1 MKSNKIFAA
10 VLFAVSF
17 CLSAAAKD
25 AVNTKFGKPTK
36 EELTMTTYAPEP
48 DAEAVVLCR
57 LTDVEYSFQT
67 DGYLVDYHEKI
78 RIKVLKSE
86 GAKYANITIPY
97 YILQQGKDG
106 VNNSQIALRPQ
117 HIDLKGTVSAD
128 ETVSGSIAEN
138 IVNGYIHESI
148 EDIKATAY
156 NMDGSKTTKSKFK
169 GNVVQEQVDGE
180 IWQARFTIPDV
191 RQGTVIE
198 YEYTR
203 HSELFYRLHDW
214 QAQQEIPVAYARLT
228 VTIPRHLLFNFEQHG
243 SQQLVAKQESSSM
256 IYKLVSDPLAA
267 PTTVMAYRYI
277 FTGQNLKGAPS
288 DPNVCLADYYTGVT
302 AELSSFGLRS
312 TAPANYAD
320 TWEHVDQLLMG
331 DDNLGKMIED
341 HSPLREQLQ
350 AENIQA
356 IANEQERAATVCRLV
371 FTHVKWNG
379 KYAMWARD
387 THETLQ
393 QGEGN
398 SADVNML
405 LMQTL
410 HDAGLKVN
418 PVVMRLRNLGALPVN
433 FPTISKLTNYVV
445 GIKTRN
451 AGTVYVDASSPE
463 GKLHTLPDQLQVER
477 AHPIGFPSNA
487 PWVSL
492 RKAVNS
498 QAKRK

>member
-10 VLFAVSF
+10 VLLAIFF

-36 EELTMTTYAPEP
+36 EELTMTTYAAEP

-78 RIKVLKSE
+78 RIKILKPE

-97 YILQQGKDG
+97 YTLQQVVDG

-228 VTIPRHLLFNFEQHG
+228 VTIPRHLLFNLEQHG

-277 FTGQNLKGAPS
+277 FTGQNLKGAPN
-288 DPNVCLADYYTGVT
+288 DPNICLADYYTGVT
-302 AELSSFGLRS
+302 AELSSFSLRS

-320 TWEHVDQLLMG
+320 TWEHVDQLLMT

-350 AENIQA
+350 AENIQT
-356 IANEQERAATVCRLV
+356 IANEQERAAAVCRLV
-371 FTHVKWNG
+371 FSHVKWNG

-387 THETLQ
+387 THETVQ

>member
-10 VLFAVSF
+10 VLLAVFF

-57 LTDVEYSFQT
+57 LTDVEYSVQT

-78 RIKVLKSE
+78 RIKVLKPE
-86 GAKYANITIPY
+86 GVKYANITIPY
-97 YILQQGKDG
+97 YILQQSVEG
-106 VNNSQIALRPQ
+106 VNNSLIALRPQ
-117 HIDLKGTVSAD
+117 HIELKGTVSAD

-138 IVNGYIHESI
+138 IVNSYIHESI
-148 EDIKATAY
+148 EDVKATAY
-156 NMDGSKTTKSKFK
+156 NMEGGKTRKSKFK
-169 GNVVQEQVDGE
+169 GEVIQEQVDGE
-180 IWQARFTIPDV
+180 IWQAQFTVPDV

-228 VTIPRHLLFNFEQHG
+228 VTIPRHLLFNLEQHG
-243 SQQLVAKQESSSM
+243 SQQLVGKQESTSM

-267 PTTVMAYRYI
+267 PTNVMAYRYI

-288 DPNVCLADYYTGVT
+288 DPNICLADYYTGVT
-302 AELSSFGLRS
+302 AELSSLGLRS

-320 TWEHVDQLLMG
+320 TWEHVDQVLME

-350 AENIQA
+350 TENIQT
-356 IANEQERAATVCRLV
+356 IANEQERAAAVCRLV
-371 FTHVKWNG
+371 FSHVKWNG
-379 KYAMWARD
+379 QYAMWARD
-387 THETLQ
+387 TQETLQ

-418 PVVMRLRNLGALPVN
+418 PVVLRQRDLGALPVN

-463 GKLHTLPDQLQVER
+463 GQLNTLPDQLQVER
-477 AHPIGFPSNA
+477 AHPIGFPSTA

-492 RKAVNS
+492 RKAVNPRG
-498 QAKRK
+498 KH